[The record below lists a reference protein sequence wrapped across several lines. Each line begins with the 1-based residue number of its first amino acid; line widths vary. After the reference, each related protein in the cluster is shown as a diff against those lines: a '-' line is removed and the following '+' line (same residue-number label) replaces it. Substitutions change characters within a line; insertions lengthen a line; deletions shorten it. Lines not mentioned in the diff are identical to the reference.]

1 MASLANRVNQGPAV
15 QPSGM
20 INKPNVQQK
29 LPTLPATL
37 LPSTVVARERDSKAA
52 AAQILRTKRIRIAQ
66 DHVVRTAGKEN
77 GCPPGFKGRPEH
89 ITDIYQGDDTSEAL
103 VVAYVEHIYSYLH
116 FREETRLKQN
126 YMDEMSVN
134 GRMRAIL
141 MDWLVSV
148 AYKFH
153 MCQDTLFLAVDI
165 TDRFLATPEIDVTK
179 DELQLVGVTAMFIA
193 SKFEEVYPPELDDFV
208 YIADNSCT
216 KEQILEAE
224 MMITNQLNFDFTR
237 PSPVHFLRR
246 ICKAAGASTEEY
258 CMAKYICELSI
269 LDITFVAVVPSMT
282 AAAAMYLTL
291 KYYPREL
298 TPHLP
303 FWNADMQYYSGHAE
317 QEIIPIAT
325 MLLESIKIAPKV
337 KHQCIYKKYG
347 SKMYFVADKATKY
360 AGSIV
365 L

>member
-1 MASLANRVNQGPAV
+1 MRNCASTVSCVSRVAKQLAQLGFVVKNLSEEISAKFESSFLRPSPWEFLSFALLRQFSYPSKIIPLLTRASKKGAVSNLGRDSASEKSARSRKFPRSLEGSPIPEVKNRFSHGFPRQPCQPGPAV

-126 YMDEMSVN
+126 YMDEMS
-134 GRMRAIL
+134 GERSDARHLDGLAG
-141 MDWLVSV
+141 VSV

-165 TDRFLATPEIDVTK
+165 TDRFLAV
-179 DELQLVGVTAMFIA
+179 
-193 SKFEEVYPPELDDFV
+193 
-208 YIADNSCT
+208 
-216 KEQILEAE
+216 
-224 MMITNQLNFDFTR
+224 R
-237 PSPVHFLRR
+237 
-246 ICKAAGASTEEY
+246 
-258 CMAKYICELSI
+258 
-269 LDITFVAVVPSMT
+269 
-282 AAAAMYLTL
+282 
-291 KYYPREL
+291 
-298 TPHLP
+298 
-303 FWNADMQYYSGHAE
+303 
-317 QEIIPIAT
+317 
-325 MLLESIKIAPKV
+325 
-337 KHQCIYKKYG
+337 
-347 SKMYFVADKATKY
+347 
-360 AGSIV
+360 
-365 L
+365 